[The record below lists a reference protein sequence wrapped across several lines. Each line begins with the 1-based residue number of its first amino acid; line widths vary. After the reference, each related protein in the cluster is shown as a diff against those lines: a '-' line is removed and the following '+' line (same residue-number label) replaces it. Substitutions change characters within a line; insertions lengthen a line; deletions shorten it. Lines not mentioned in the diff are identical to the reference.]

1 MSAKQQ
7 RRVEYLGEGSQGV
20 VYCKKDR
27 KTNKALVYKV
37 YKSSNVSTCFGEI
50 KMLKLIK
57 RLSLKHSVEFE
68 DTFWDKNNQLCVVM
82 RKAEGEDLFEYF
94 TKFVSVFSVSDART
108 IFKKIVMAVDE
119 LHSNNICHLDLK
131 LENIIYDPKKLNVTL
146 IDFGFADVT
155 KDENSS
161 NERILKKYR
170 GSKHYTAPEILHK
183 VPYHGTKAD
192 VWALGVLLYILVVK
206 KFPFPGKTVPI
217 EEAVLAPVNY
227 PNTLPPTL
235 VNLMDSMLKFE
246 PSLRTNTKAILQHP
260 WLNSDI

>member
-1 MSAKQQ
+1 MSPKQP
-7 RRVEYLGEGSQGV
+7 RIEYLGEGSQGV
-20 VYCKKDR
+20 VYYKKDR

-37 YKSSNVSTCFGEI
+37 YKSSNLSNCFGEI

-82 RKAEGEDLFEYF
+82 KKAEGDDLFEHF
-94 TKFVSVFSVSDART
+94 TRFVSVFSFTDART

-131 LENIIYDPKKLNVTL
+131 LENIIYDAKKSSVTL

-161 NERILKKYR
+161 NERILKNYR

-183 VPYHGTKAD
+183 TPYLGTKAD
-192 VWALGVLLYILVVK
+192 VWALGVLLYIFVVK
-206 KFPFPGKTVPI
+206 KFPFPGKAVPI
-217 EEAVLAPVNY
+217 EQAVLAPVHY
-227 PNTLPPTL
+227 PSTLPSTV
-235 VNLMDSMLKFE
+235 VNLLESMLKIDA
-246 PSLRTNTKAILQHP
+246 SARTNTKAILQHP
-260 WLNSDI
+260 WLNADN